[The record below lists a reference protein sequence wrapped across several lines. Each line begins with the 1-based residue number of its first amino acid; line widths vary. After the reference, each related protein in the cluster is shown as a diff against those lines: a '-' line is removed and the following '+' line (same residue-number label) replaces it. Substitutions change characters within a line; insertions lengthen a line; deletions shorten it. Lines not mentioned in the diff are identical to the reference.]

1 MKKMRGYKNVYC
13 VGEEKAKQDHMFYKY
28 MNVERAIQFL
38 KTGEYYFVE
47 PTAWQDPYEKRF
59 YTADYS
65 HFDSF
70 IPGVTYATCLTDK
83 ISNEAAWKMYR
94 DEGGGLKNRSVRFDI
109 RRSMMLRYM
118 DGEIRDAKIVF
129 GKANYRYTTSVI
141 NKIHKPDSP
150 AQYGKYFSDF
160 SEESFLKLLLIKRK
174 AFEYESEVR
183 MFVVPHPHQPINI
196 DRDSAKYIFKFSK
209 EAMKSMI
216 EQISID
222 PSCTELET
230 EIIKAKIEEMGYTCS
245 QNPLYKKKDRIVIGE
260 II

>member
-1 MKKMRGYKNVYC
+1 MKKMRGYMNVYR
-13 VGEEKAKQDHMFYKY
+13 VGEEKSKQDHMFYKY
-28 MNVERAIQFL
+28 MNVERAMQFL

-65 HFDSF
+65 HFNSF
-70 IPGVTYATCLTDK
+70 VPGVTYATCLTDK

-109 RRSMMLRYM
+109 RRCEMLRYM
-118 DGEIRDAKIVF
+118 DIEVKDAKIVF
-129 GKANYRYTTSVI
+129 GKANYRHTTSEI
-141 NKIHKPDSP
+141 NKLHMPDNRS
-150 AQYGKYFSDF
+150 QYEEYFSDF
-160 SEESFLKLLLIKRK
+160 SEDAFLKLLLIKRK

-183 MFVVPHPHQPINI
+183 MFLLPHCHQTIDP
-196 DRDSAKYIFKFSK
+196 DRDFSKYMFKFSP
-209 EAMKSMI
+209 EAMKLMI
-216 EQISID
+216 KLISID

-230 EIIKAKIEEMGYTCS
+230 EIIKTKIERMGYACS
-245 QNPLYKKKDRIVIGE
+245 QNPLYKEKDRIVIGE